1 MKHTTNPQDLTAPFK
16 VYPAEPGSDGKLH
29 ARPIVGKVET
39 LDQALTLG
47 RTRTTTTHFAVVGD
61 NGRYLTMQKPRT

>member
-1 MKHTTNPQDLTAPFK
+1 MKHTTDPQDLTAPFK

-29 ARPIVGKVET
+29 ARPIVGKVDT
-39 LDQALTLG
+39 LDDAYTLG
-47 RTRTTTTHFAVVGD
+47 WTTKTTHFAVVGD